1 MTWIPQVTYDFES
14 DAQGWTF
21 STGCGRSTTVGLDGS
36 ASIFV
41 TQTSLADRY
50 ATGPALPSPLTGR
63 FRVSYLHRPASA
75 VGRNGFL
82 YLRESGSSR
91 FGVLFIDG
99 SIIAVDGVSPL
110 AAYLAGKVYEV
121 IIEGSVATSL
131 VSSVSIRNIT
141 DGGSATVYTNG
152 GAGFSL
158 AATAS
163 LTEIAVQA
171 YSPSGSAV
179 SYFDAIAVS
188 VGEGLDSTRRYE
200 PVDYPLVT
208 VTPVGGSE
216 RPLKLEGHPQYSVAR
231 GIGYE
236 AASIPVAYD
245 DLLSPDLQG
254 AQVRIHSSGWR
265 GIVIKKPVPGEP
277 LIVMGKGAW
286 VGSLKSTAALYS
298 DNRLHAWREWRDE
311 AAGSDAITPAV
322 TPSSSAWWLGL
333 TKGEQP
339 YQPDAWRDATSR
351 GSGISD
357 PATTASGLWLGL
369 TNGTA
374 ASGAAGVQFYD
385 PENGVNRIQATWSKA
400 ANTNFG
406 LVVYRGTAEGV
417 VSATPYAYNTGT
429 GGSIDVSLPA
439 GTTWAAVCLAVS
451 PEWTPNAPGLGIL
464 ISALAVNGSPVWYR
478 RAGIDYYDERGI
490 SNVSFQWSKPA
501 TTSYGLTVLR
511 GDSEGVIDGTPL
523 ALQTGTGAY
532 VDLALPPGTTWV
544 AIALATNAFRTP
556 NLSAQGI
563 AVYNIDIRGRDLPAV
578 NSMTVTNDIID
589 TDIDSPYGLSPV
601 QVYPFIQHSPWVLSP
616 LMFDSTTMNEKFAT
630 LMERAPIEYGWYEG
644 RHWDSE
650 AFPPDAFPHVWD
662 RSRDPAYLIA
672 LSSCEEPPRIEMAA
686 LDEMT
691 SGVIVRYQRVD
702 GTDKSLTVPDTD
714 PTHPLVAL
722 GIVRYGE
729 ITIETTDDLEAA
741 AIAAAYNSAH
751 GRWRV
756 RGSVTVRSLVT
767 ITGGVADRHK
777 VRPGEFMRLT
787 GTDMGAV
794 DVRIERIT
802 YEGRLITL
810 EFDGGE
816 YRLDRM
822 LAHLRARR

>member
-1 MTWIPQVTYDFES
+1 MPTVQIPITVDTFIRGDIYNAWNAGAHPQLVVGVGFTALVKPDLSSVPAGSTITSASLSAYVTYENTGVQTVSVHRLLKAWGEGNKHDE
-14 DAQGWTF
+14 DATAGEANWTYAEYD
-21 STGCGRSTTVGLDGS
+21 TAAWDTAGAKG
-36 ASIFV
+36 A
-41 TQTSLADRY
+41 ADR
-50 ATGPALPSPLTGR
+50 
-63 FRVSYLHRPASA
+63 
-75 VGRNGFL
+75 
-82 YLRESGSSR
+82 
-91 FGVLFIDG
+91 
-99 SIIAVDGVSPL
+99 
-110 AAYLAGKVYEV
+110 
-121 IIEGSVATSL
+121 
-131 VSSVSIRNIT
+131 
-141 DGGSATVYTNG
+141 
-152 GAGFSL
+152 

-163 LTEIAVQA
+163 SSLSVDASLTGWRTFSGLAADVQA
-171 YSPSGSAV
+171 WLDGDEDEYGWGLYGTSDDYAIFSSSDGSNAPV
-179 SYFDAIAVS
+179 LTVVY
-188 VGEGLDSTRRYE
+188 EGLDSTRRYE

-245 DLLSPDLQG
+245 DLSSPDLQG

-286 VGSLKSTAALYS
+286 VGSLKRTSALYS
-298 DNRLHAWREWRDE
+298 DHRLHAWREWRDE
-311 AAGSDAITPAV
+311 ASDSGAIRPAV
-322 TPSSSAWWLGL
+322 TPSSSAWWIGL

-385 PENGVNRIQATWSKA
+385 PENGISRIQATWSKA

-417 VSATPYAYNTGT
+417 VSATPYAYDTGT
-429 GGSIDVSLPA
+429 GGSIDLSLPA
-439 GTTWAAVCLAVS
+439 GTVWAAVCLAVS
-451 PEWTPNAPGLGIL
+451 PEWTPNAAGLGIL
-464 ISALAVNGSPVWYR
+464 VSSLAVNSSHVWYR

-490 SNVSFQWSKPA
+490 SNVSFQWDKPA
-501 TTSYGLTVLR
+501 TTSYGLMVLR
-511 GDSEGVIDGTPL
+511 GDSEGVIAGTPL

-532 VDLALPPGTTWV
+532 VDLALPAGTVWV
-544 AIALATNAFRTP
+544 AIALATNAFSTP

-578 NSMTVTNDIID
+578 NSLTVTNDIID
-589 TDIDSPYGLSPV
+589 TDIDAPYGLTPV
-601 QVYPFIQHSPWVLSP
+601 QVYPFIEHSPWVLSP

-702 GTDKSLTVPDTD
+702 GTDTSLTVPDTD

-729 ITIETTDDLEAA
+729 VTIETTDDLEAA
-741 AIAAAYNSAH
+741 AIAAAYNTAH

-767 ITGGVADRHK
+767 ITGGAADRHR
-777 VRPGEFMRLT
+777 VRPGEYMRLT
-787 GTDMGAV
+787 GTDAGAV

-802 YEGRLITL
+802 YEGALMTL

>member
-1 MTWIPQVTYDFES
+1 MATTSLYLPSMPHQDIHDFLYEMTTYYDFYA
-14 DAQGWTF
+14 DATYLGTKSFYVQYDGGDDLGTW
-21 STGCGRSTTVGLDGS
+21 SCPATTGLDGS
-36 ASIFV
+36 VVIKAARRIEWENESHEIGTYGPFDE
-41 TQTSLADRY
+41 T
-50 ATGPALPSPLTGR
+50 ATVSPCYGL
-63 FRVSYLHRPASA
+63 SA
-75 VGRNGFL
+75 ATWSGIRNGNVYGGTAVEFKTASTITNIVYTETGGGPL
-82 YLRESGSSR
+82 PLAGAMSGSGA
-91 FGVLFIDG
+91 FTGGL
-99 SIIAVDGVSPL
+99 L
-110 AAYLAGKVYEV
+110 ALA
-121 IIEGSVATSL
+121 I
-131 VSSVSIRNIT
+131 
-141 DGGSATVYTNG
+141 
-152 GAGFSL
+152 
-158 AATAS
+158 
-163 LTEIAVQA
+163 
-171 YSPSGSAV
+171 P
-179 SYFDAIAVS
+179 
-188 VGEGLDSTRRYE
+188 EGLDSTRRYE

-245 DLLSPDLQG
+245 DLSSPDLQG

-298 DNRLHAWREWRDE
+298 DHRLHAWREWRDE
-311 AAGSDAITPAV
+311 ASDSGAIRPAV
-322 TPSSSAWWLGL
+322 TPSSSAWWIGL

-385 PENGVNRIQATWSKA
+385 PENGINRIQATWSKA

-406 LVVYRGTAEGV
+406 LTVYRGTAEGV

-429 GGSIDVSLPA
+429 GGSIDLSLPA
-439 GTTWAAVCLAVS
+439 GTVWAAVCLAVS
-451 PEWTPNAPGLGIL
+451 PEWTPNAAGLGIL
-464 ISALAVNGSPVWYR
+464 VSSLAVNSSPVWYR

-490 SNVSFQWSKPA
+490 SNVSFQWDKPA
-501 TTSYGLTVLR
+501 TTSYGLMVLR
-511 GDSEGVIDGTPL
+511 GDSEGVIAGTPL

-532 VDLALPPGTTWV
+532 VDLALPAGTVWV

-563 AVYNIDIRGRDLPAV
+563 AVYNIAIRGRDLPAV
-578 NSMTVTNDIID
+578 NSLTVTNDIID
-589 TDIDSPYGLSPV
+589 TDIDAPYGLTPV
-601 QVYPFIQHSPWVLSP
+601 QVYPFIKHSPWVLSP

-662 RSRDPAYLIA
+662 RSRDPAYLIT

-702 GTDKSLTVPDTD
+702 GTDTSLTVPDTD

-729 ITIETTDDLEAA
+729 VTIETTDDLEAA
-741 AIAAAYNSAH
+741 AIAAAYNTAH

-767 ITGGVADRHK
+767 ITGGAADRHR
-777 VRPGEFMRLT
+777 VRPGEYMRLT
-787 GTDMGAV
+787 GTDAGAV

-802 YEGRLITL
+802 YEGALMTL
-810 EFDGGE
+810 EFDAGE